1 MTDEQE
7 VIVDVLRKQIQSNE
21 RQKISYSSYMET
33 VLYHEKGYYQ
43 EERSK
48 IGKAGDFY
56 TSSSV
61 HPVFAWVFASFFEQY
76 CMKNDLPFRICE
88 LGGGTGAF
96 AKQALDYLKQNKS
109 ERYKNLVYDFVDVST
124 DHRNVA
130 RELLTDHPNVSYY
143 QSVKELQQD
152 GVSYEGIIFSNELL
166 DALPVHVIQQEK
178 GELWKVMVTMG
189 KDDRLKEVLEPL
201 TDESIQEWLKWSG
214 IEIPEGHRIE
224 VPLQMMDWIREK
236 ADWLKEGL
244 LVTVDYGYEN
254 EEILQPE
261 LRNGTL
267 RGYHKHQLIEDPL
280 SHPGKMDLTTHIHFD
295 ALIQKGEEL
304 GLRTIEFK
312 KQREFLIEHGLF
324 NHLVEHDNRDPFSE
338 VSKLNRAI
346 RSFATPGGISDAFHV
361 LVQEK
366 RK

>member
-1 MTDEQE
+1 MRDEQE
-7 VIVDVLRKQIQSNE
+7 MIVDVLRKQIQSNE
-21 RQKISYSSYMET
+21 RQRISYSSYMET
-33 VLYHEKGYYQ
+33 VLYHEAGYYQ

-61 HPVFAWVFASFFEQY
+61 HPVFAWVFADFFEQY

-96 AKQALDYLKQNKS
+96 AKQVLDYLKEKKPD
-109 ERYKNLVYDFVDVST
+109 RYECLEYDFVDVST

-130 RELLTDHPNVSYY
+130 RELLTEHLNVSYH
-143 QSVKELQQD
+143 QSVKEIQQD
-152 GVSYEGIIFSNELL
+152 GISYKGIIFSNELL
-166 DALPVHVIQQEK
+166 DALPVHLIQQENGK
-178 GELWKVMVTMG
+178 QFEVMVTMDE
-189 KDDRLKEVLEPL
+189 DDRLQEVLEPL
-201 TDESIQEWLKWSG
+201 TDECIQKWLEWSR
-214 IEIPEGHRIE
+214 IDIPDGHRIE
-224 VPLQMMDWIREK
+224 VPLQMMDWIQERGE
-236 ADWLKEGL
+236 WLKEGL

-254 EEILQPE
+254 EELLQPE
-261 LRNGTL
+261 LRTGTL
-267 RGYHKHQLIEDPL
+267 RGYYKHQLIEDPL
-280 SHPGKMDLTTHIHFD
+280 SYPGKMDLTAHIQFD
-295 ALIQKGEEL
+295 AVIQKGEEL
-304 GLRTIEFK
+304 GLRMKEFK